1 MLRAIQHYA
10 NRVARLT
17 TAGEIQNPAL
27 IRKAKRRLR
36 QLKA

>member
-1 MLRAIQHYA
+1 MLRAIQHYE
-10 NRVARLT
+10 NKITRLT